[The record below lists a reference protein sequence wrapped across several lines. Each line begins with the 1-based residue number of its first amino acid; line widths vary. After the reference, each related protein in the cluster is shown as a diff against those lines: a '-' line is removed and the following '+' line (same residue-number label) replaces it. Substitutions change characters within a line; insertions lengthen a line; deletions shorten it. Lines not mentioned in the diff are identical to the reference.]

1 MEIAI
6 LFNSM
11 AAGFRFPCHYFDNN
25 ATNFSGYDLVMM
37 NFFEKAKID

>member
-11 AAGFRFPCHYFDNN
+11 AAGFRFPCHYFANN
-25 ATNFSGYDLVMM
+25 ALTL
-37 NFFEKAKID
+37 AITT